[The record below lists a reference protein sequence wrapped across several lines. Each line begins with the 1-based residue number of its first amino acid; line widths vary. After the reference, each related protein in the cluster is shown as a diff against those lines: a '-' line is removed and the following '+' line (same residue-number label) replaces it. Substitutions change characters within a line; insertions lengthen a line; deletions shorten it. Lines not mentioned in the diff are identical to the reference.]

1 MSETED
7 ERARRLLTARIDR
20 NLPRRFYKQVAVGES
35 ETGFDIQLDGRAVK
49 TPLKRPFAVPSR
61 DMAHAI
67 AAEWDA
73 QETHIDPSSMI
84 VTRLANTAVDRV
96 RGDEARIVAEL
107 REFAGSDLVCYRAGT
122 PDPLVARQA
131 LHWDPIL
138 DWVKATHS
146 VQFICVEGIVHHAQ
160 PDTALAAI
168 SKALTAE
175 NEFRLTAIHNI
186 TTLTGSTLLAM
197 MTAAGAFSGEAAWAA
212 AHADE
217 DWQIEQW
224 GSDEEAE
231 DPQTGF
237 RCDHAVLGDVLSVV
251 LTR

>member
-7 ERARRLLTARIDR
+7 ERATRLLTARFDR
-20 NLPRRFYKQVAVGES
+20 NLPKRFYKQVAVGES

-73 QETHIDPSSMI
+73 QKTHIDPSSMI

-96 RGDEARIVAEL
+96 RGDKARIVAEL
-107 REFAGSDLVCYRAGT
+107 QDFAGSDLVCYRAGT

-131 LHWDPIL
+131 LHWDPVL

-168 SKALTAE
+168 SKTLTAE
-175 NEFRLTAIHNI
+175 NEFRLTAIHNM

-197 MTAAGAFSGEAAWAA
+197 MTAAGGFSGEEAWAA

-231 DPQTGF
+231 ARRAIRKQDFDATMQF
-237 RCDHAVLGDVLSVV
+237 LAMC
-251 LTR
+251 

>member
-73 QETHIDPSSMI
+73 QKTHIDPSSMI

-231 DPQTGF
+231 ARRAIRKQDFDATMQF
-237 RCDHAVLGDVLSVV
+237 LAMC
-251 LTR
+251 

>member
-7 ERARRLLTARIDR
+7 ERATRLLTARFDR
-20 NLPRRFYKQVAVGES
+20 NLPKRFYKQVAVGES
-35 ETGFDIQLDGRAVK
+35 KTGFDIQLDGRAVK

-73 QETHIDPSSMI
+73 QETHIDPSTMI

-96 RGDEARIVAEL
+96 RGDERRIVAEL
-107 REFAGSDLVCYRAGT
+107 QDFAGSDLVCYRAGT

-131 LHWDPIL
+131 LHWDQVL
-138 DWVKATHS
+138 DWAKATHN
-146 VQFICVEGIVHHAQ
+146 VQFICVEGIVHHTQ
-160 PDTALAAI
+160 PDTALAAVAG
-168 SKALTAE
+168 ALGAE
-175 NEFRLTAIHNI
+175 DEFRLTAIHNI
-186 TTLTGSTLLAM
+186 TTLTGSTLIAM
-197 MTAAGAFSGEAAWAA
+197 MTAAGALTGEEAWAA

-231 DPQTGF
+231 A
-237 RCDHAVLGDVLSVV
+237 RRAVRKQDFDATMQFLAMC
-251 LTR
+251 

>member
-20 NLPRRFYKQVAVGES
+20 NLPKRFYKQVAVGES
-35 ETGFDIQLDGRAVK
+35 DNGFEIQLDGRTVK

-61 DMAHAI
+61 DMARAI
-67 AAEWDA
+67 ATEWDA
-73 QETHIDPSSMI
+73 QQTHIDPSTMI

-96 RGDEARIVAEL
+96 LGDEQRIVAEL
-107 REFAGSDLVCYRAGT
+107 RDFAGSDLVCYRAGT
-122 PDPLVARQA
+122 PDPLVGRQS
-131 LHWDPIL
+131 LHWDPVL
-138 DWVKATHS
+138 DWVKATHN

-160 PDTALAAI
+160 PDAALAAI
-168 SKALTAE
+168 CEALTAE
-175 NEFRLTAIHNI
+175 DVFRLTAIHNV
-186 TTLTGSTLLAM
+186 TTLTGSTLIAM
-197 MTAAGAFSGEAAWAA
+197 MTAAGALSGEDAWAA

-231 DPQTGF
+231 E
-237 RCDHAVLGDVLSVV
+237 RRVV
-251 LTR
+251 RKQDFDATIQFYHKC

>member
-7 ERARRLLTARIDR
+7 ERATRLLTARFDR
-20 NLPRRFYKQVAVGES
+20 NLPKRFYKQVAVGEG
-35 ETGFDIQLDGRAVK
+35 ETGFDIQLDGRSVK

-96 RGDEARIVAEL
+96 RDDEARIVAEL

-131 LHWDPIL
+131 LYWDPIL

-168 SKALTAE
+168 STALTAE

-197 MTAAGAFSGEAAWAA
+197 MTAAGALSGEAAWAA

-231 DPQTGF
+231 ARRAIRKQDFDATMQF
-237 RCDHAVLGDVLSVV
+237 LAMC
-251 LTR
+251 

>member
-7 ERARRLLTARIDR
+7 ERATRLLTARFDR
-20 NLPRRFYKQVAVGES
+20 NLPKRFYKQVAVGEGES
-35 ETGFDIQLDGRAVK
+35 GFDIQLDGRSVK

-96 RGDEARIVAEL
+96 RDDEARIVAEL

-131 LHWDPIL
+131 LYWDPIL

-168 SKALTAE
+168 STALTAE

-197 MTAAGAFSGEAAWAA
+197 MTAAGALSGEAAWAA

-231 DPQTGF
+231 ARRAIRKQDFDATMQF
-237 RCDHAVLGDVLSVV
+237 LAMC
-251 LTR
+251 

>member
-20 NLPRRFYKQVAVGES
+20 NLPKRFYTDVTVGEG
-35 ETGFDIQLDGRAVK
+35 ETGFDIRLDGRTVK
-49 TPLKRPFAVPSR
+49 TPLKRSFAVPSR

-73 QETHIDPSSMI
+73 QETHIDPSTMI

-96 RGDEARIVAEL
+96 RGDEQRIVAEL
-107 REFAGSDLVCYRAGT
+107 RDFAGSDLVCYRAGT
-122 PDPLVARQA
+122 PHPLVARQSM
-131 LHWDPIL
+131 HWDQVL
-138 DWVKATHS
+138 DWVKATHN
-146 VQFICVEGIVHHAQ
+146 VQFICVEGIVHHTQ
-160 PDTALAAI
+160 PDTAIAAVVEALA
-168 SKALTAE
+168 AE

-186 TTLTGSTLLAM
+186 TTLTGSTLIAM
-197 MTAAGAFSGEAAWAA
+197 MTAAGAMTGEDAWAA

-224 GSDEEAE
+224 GSDEEA
-231 DPQTGF
+231 DA
-237 RCDHAVLGDVLSVV
+237 RRAVRKQDFDATMRFLAMC
-251 LTR
+251 

>member
-7 ERARRLLTARIDR
+7 ERATRLLTARFDR
-20 NLPRRFYKQVAVGES
+20 NLPKRFYKQVAVGES
-35 ETGFDIQLDGRAVK
+35 ETGFDIRLDGRAVK

-131 LHWDPIL
+131 LHWDPVL

-146 VQFICVEGIVHHAQ
+146 VHFICVEGIVHHSQ

-175 NEFRLTAIHNI
+175 NEFRLTAIHNV
-186 TTLTGSTLLAM
+186 TTLTGSTLIAM
-197 MTAAGAFSGEAAWAA
+197 MTAAGALSGEAAWAA

-217 DWQIEQW
+217 DWQIEQL

-231 DPQTGF
+231 A
-237 RCDHAVLGDVLSVV
+237 RRAVRKQDFDATLQFLAMC
-251 LTR
+251 

>member
-20 NLPRRFYKQVAVGES
+20 NLPKRFYKQVAVGES

-168 SKALTAE
+168 STALTAE

-186 TTLTGSTLLAM
+186 TTLTGSTLLSM
-197 MTAAGAFSGEAAWAA
+197 MTAAGALSGEAAWAA

-231 DPQTGF
+231 ARRAIRKQDFDATMQF
-237 RCDHAVLGDVLSVV
+237 LAMC
-251 LTR
+251 

>member
-131 LHWDPIL
+131 LYWDPIL

-231 DPQTGF
+231 ARRAIRKQDFDATMQF
-237 RCDHAVLGDVLSVV
+237 LAMC
-251 LTR
+251 